1 MITSGITLTRH
12 LETAGKVARV
22 QMWSRTETT
31 PDVGAWDVT
40 WNYISQRGEYV
51 WSLDVR
57 PGEVMRSVEFACP
70 PSQSLQTFEVSC
82 EDGDDACSVEVWEGL
97 FRVEIR
103 T

>member
-12 LETAGKVARV
+12 LETAGKVAQV
-22 QMWSRTETT
+22 QMWSLTEPT
-31 PDVGAWDVT
+31 PDVGTWDVT
-40 WNYISQRGEYV
+40 WNYRTQRGEYV
-51 WSLDVR
+51 WSFDVR
-57 PGEVMRSVEFACP
+57 PGDVLRSVAFACP

-82 EDGDDACSVEVWEGL
+82 VDGDDACSVEVWEGL